1 MERIHHFL
9 FLLQDLPGNM
19 ESFNGEPAHDDAV
32 DECQSDAQALD
43 GSSKDLNGL
52 SGIYWV
58 NLSCLSAISDVCIIY
73 IYSHIVCQL

>member
-1 MERIHHFL
+1 MEHIHLFY

-19 ESFNGEPAHDDAV
+19 ESFTGETAHEDPM

-43 GSSKDLNGL
+43 GSAKDPNGL

-58 NLSCLSAISDVCIIY
+58 NLFLLNPCI
-73 IYSHIVCQL
+73 LLN